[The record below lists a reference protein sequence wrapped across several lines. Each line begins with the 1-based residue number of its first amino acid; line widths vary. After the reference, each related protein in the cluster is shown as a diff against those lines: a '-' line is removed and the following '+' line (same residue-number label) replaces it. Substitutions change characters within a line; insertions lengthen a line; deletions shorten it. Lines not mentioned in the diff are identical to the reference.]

1 MGCKYAP
8 GGFPVYLSDYG
19 ENAFGHRFEAQHF
32 LLSDW
37 TASHCNFVQK
47 LANYGSLA
55 YRVEEVVDKDFSL
68 NIHRLDSREFRL
80 SVCQNF
86 FVERIES

>member
-1 MGCKYAP
+1 M
-8 GGFPVYLSDYG
+8 YLSDYG

-47 LANYGSLA
+47 LSDNSCFTNG
-55 YRVEEVVDKDFSL
+55 VEKVVDEDFPFDIHWL
-68 NIHRLDSREFRL
+68 NGRKFWL
-80 SVCQNF
+80 SV
-86 FVERIES
+86 R